1 MAKDVTLA
9 DIAAKV
15 GVSNVAVSKALSGKG
30 NKKRRVGI
38 PQNCA
43 EILKN
48 YIVHCGINDKPGSY
62 VFKSQRNEKISV
74 SCIEELFKKYVK
86 QAKQSYSNLYLE
98 KSYPPHSMRHTA
110 ATHMLEAG
118 LPLIYIKNMLGHVS
132 IQTTQIYASISQ
144 KAADKYLKEW
154 NKKWFET
161 YDDHR
166 DKESERIPDFLKV

>member
-1 MAKDVTLA
+1 
-9 DIAAKV
+9 
-15 GVSNVAVSKALSGKG
+15 
-30 NKKRRVGI
+30 
-38 PQNCA
+38 
-43 EILKN
+43 
-48 YIVHCGINDKPGSY
+48 
-62 VFKSQRNEKISV
+62 
-74 SCIEELFKKYVK
+74 
-86 QAKQSYSNLYLE
+86 
-98 KSYPPHSMRHTA
+98 MRHTA

-144 KAADKYLKEW
+144 KAADIYLKEW